1 MKRTIILI
9 LPALAVA
16 MTVWAQMAPQ
26 TNAAGETKMVST
38 ANPDSAAEAVVIEES
53 RLESL
58 DLRMFSRKRIDP
70 LPQLQAIEA
79 QSQPVA
85 KKKKKKKQLA
95 QKSKAQ
101 AQLEQ

>member
-26 TNAAGETKMVST
+26 TNAAGETKMVET
-38 ANPDSAAEAVVIEES
+38 ANPDSADEAAVMEQS
-53 RLESL
+53 RLECL

-70 LPQLQAIEA
+70 LPQFQAIEA

-85 KKKKKKKQLA
+85 KKKKKKKHVA
-95 QKSKAQ
+95 EKSKAQ
-101 AQLEQ
+101 AQLEK